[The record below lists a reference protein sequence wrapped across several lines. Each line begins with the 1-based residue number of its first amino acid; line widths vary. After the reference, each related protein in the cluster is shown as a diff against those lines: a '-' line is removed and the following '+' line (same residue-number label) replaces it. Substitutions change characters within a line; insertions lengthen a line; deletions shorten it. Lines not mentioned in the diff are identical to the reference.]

1 MSSNADNDWSLERLI
16 KDRQSEESK
25 TRVQQER
32 STFPTLRPLVIR
44 MFPKR
49 PNWFVC
55 LFSKKKREE
64 RKKWDKKWDKIK
76 FDKIKALPMV
86 YGYESE
92 VPYLDFVYHK
102 KEQDQI
108 HDAEQN
114 ESIIIEH
121 EDNQ

>member
-1 MSSNADNDWSLERLI
+1 MPSNSDNDWSLERLI
-16 KDRQSEESK
+16 KDRQSEESR

-32 STFPTLRPLVIR
+32 STLPALRPLVIR
-44 MFPKR
+44 KFPKR
-49 PNWFVC
+49 PSWFAC

-64 RKKWDKKWDKIK
+64 RKKWDESK
-76 FDKIKALPMV
+76 FDKIKPLPMA
-86 YGYESE
+86 YEPE
-92 VPYLDFVYHK
+92 APYLDFVYHK

-108 HDAEQN
+108 HDVEQN